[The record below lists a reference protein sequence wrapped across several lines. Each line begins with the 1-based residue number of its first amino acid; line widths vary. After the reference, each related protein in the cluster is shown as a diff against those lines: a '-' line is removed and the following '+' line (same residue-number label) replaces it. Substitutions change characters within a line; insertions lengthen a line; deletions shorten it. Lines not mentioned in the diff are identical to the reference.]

1 MGKAPVTQSVIEL
14 IEPGLLA
21 KGIELVDV
29 EFKKEGKNWV
39 LRVFIDKEG
48 GVTLEDCQK
57 ISSLVGD
64 LIEVEE
70 VIEPAYTMEVS
81 SPGLNRV
88 LKKEKDFIRFSG
100 KKIGVQCHAPLNG
113 RKKFTGILKDFK
125 NQSIHLEVD
134 GQLQTIPINR
144 VAKANLVIEI

>member
-21 KGIELVDV
+21 KGLELVDV

-100 KKIGVQCHAPLNG
+100 KKICVQCHAPLNG

-125 NQSIHLEVD
+125 NQSIRLEVD
-134 GQLQTIPINR
+134 GQLQIISINR

>member
-21 KGIELVDV
+21 KGLELVDV

-88 LKKEKDFIRFSG
+88 LKKEKDFIKFSG
-100 KKIGVQCHAPLNG
+100 KKICVQCHAPLNG

-125 NQSIHLEVD
+125 NQSIRLEVN
-134 GQLQTIPINR
+134 GQLQIIPINR

>member
-21 KGIELVDV
+21 KGLELVDV

-125 NQSIHLEVD
+125 NQSIRLEVD
-134 GQLQTIPINR
+134 GQLQIISINR

>member
-21 KGIELVDV
+21 KGLELIDV
-29 EFKKEGKNWV
+29 EFKKEGKHWV

-57 ISSLVGD
+57 ISRLAGD

-88 LKKEKDFIRFSG
+88 LKKEKDFIKFSG
-100 KKIGVQCHAPLNG
+100 KKICVQCHAPLNG
-113 RKKFTGILKDFK
+113 RKKFTGILTDFK
-125 NQSIHLEVD
+125 NQSIYLEVD
-134 GQLQTIPINR
+134 GQLQTISINR

>member
-48 GVTLEDCQK
+48 GITLEDCQK
-57 ISSLVGD
+57 ISNLVGD

-70 VIEPAYTMEVS
+70 VIEPTYTMEVS

-100 KKIGVQCHAPLNG
+100 KKIGVQCHTPLNG
-113 RKKFTGILKDFK
+113 RKNFNGVLKDFK

-134 GQLQTIPINR
+134 GELQTIPINR